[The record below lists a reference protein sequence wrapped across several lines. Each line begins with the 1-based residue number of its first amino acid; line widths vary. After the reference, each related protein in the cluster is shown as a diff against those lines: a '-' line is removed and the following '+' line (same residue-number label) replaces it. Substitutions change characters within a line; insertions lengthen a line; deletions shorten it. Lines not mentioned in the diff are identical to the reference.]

1 VVIRSNLFLFRHV
14 KSTSKLSI
22 CFKWS
27 DHYLTMCFYH
37 KLFLFVSTHNN
48 FWASVYNLNFVI
60 IHDNVSISVFII
72 AFSRKSL
79 ENKIRRRKDHVLNYP
94 NAKKIT
100 HETVIYILRNYFFF
114 HGITFVRQFLNLVC
128 RRNKVI
134 TENYFKN
141 VNDQTT
147 KEGD

>member
-1 VVIRSNLFLFRHV
+1 
-14 KSTSKLSI
+14 
-22 CFKWS
+22 
-27 DHYLTMCFYH
+27 MCFFH
-37 KLFLFVSTHNN
+37 KIFLFVSAHNN

-100 HETVIYILRNYFFF
+100 HETAYILRNYFFF
-114 HGITFVRQFLNLVC
+114 HGIICVRQFFKLVQLTQKPWFVH
-128 RRNKVI
+128 RRPTRDPHWKLLQDWLRS
-134 TENYFKN
+134 
-141 VNDQTT
+141 NDQR
-147 KEGD
+147 KRLILSDHSSNIMKLKVMI